1 VNAGRYYQD
10 FVNILA
16 ENGLPV
22 YADIRSA
29 IRSLDRF
36 VAYHHLHGRRQDR

>member
-1 VNAGRYYQD
+1 MVQY
-10 FVNILA
+10 VE

-29 IRSLDRF
+29 IRSLD
-36 VAYHHLHGRRQDR
+36 AYVEWATK